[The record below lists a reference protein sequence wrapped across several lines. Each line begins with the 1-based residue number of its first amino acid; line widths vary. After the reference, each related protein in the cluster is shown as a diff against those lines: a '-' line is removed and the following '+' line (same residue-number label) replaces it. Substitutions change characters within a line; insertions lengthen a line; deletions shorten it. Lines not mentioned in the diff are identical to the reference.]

1 MSAVAVPEL
10 FTDSAFE
17 NAVLVVVTVKFPV
30 TVRLA
35 VVIFPNDALPGT
47 FKVPLTVT
55 PSAVVRVFRFV
66 DPNTYTFWD
75 DIVLCTLRSPVTF
88 EYPIYF

>member
-17 NAVLVVVTVKFPV
+17 KAVFVVVTIKLPV

-35 VVIFPNDALPGT
+35 VVIFPKVPSPGT
-47 FKVPLTVT
+47 DKDPLMVVP
-55 PSAVVRVFRFV
+55 SDVVRVFRFV
-66 DPNTYTFWD
+66 DPKT
-75 DIVLCTLRSPVTF
+75 
-88 EYPIYF
+88 